1 MILIRVKQ
9 TFFLSI
15 ICFLQMPVSPGMAS
29 TVTEH
34 FIFEAKEISS
44 SLLIVSLLILLY
56 TIMRL
61 LEYRR
66 IVEKKTEALK
76 ESEERYALAA
86 NGANDGLWDWNLRTD
101 EIYCSSRWKTMIG
114 YEENMTITKPVDWFA
129 LVHPDDTENL
139 KNNIT
144 AHLRGLSEHFEN
156 EYRIKHRSGT
166 YLWMLCRGL
175 AVKNAEGEAVRI
187 AGSQTDITERKKAE
201 EQLIYDAFHDALTGL
216 PNRALFIDHLEIS
229 FSRKKRKKDYK
240 FAVLFLD
247 LDRFK
252 NINDTLGHLFG
263 NRLLAEVAKR
273 LDGALREG
281 DTFARF
287 GGDEF
292 AILLDDIAN
301 ESYAVPVAERISHEL
316 SLPFEI
322 DEQKVFITASMG
334 IAVSDEY
341 NRPEDILRDADIA
354 MYKAKFA
361 GRACHA
367 VFDEVMRSEVSNILQ
382 LETDL
387 RYAIQNNDFM
397 IYYQPIIS
405 IETKRAVGFEALLR
419 WYHQKRGFIPATEII
434 PLAEE
439 TGLIIPIENWVV
451 SEACRQILN
460 WQQQF
465 PCDPP
470 LTVSV
475 NISSKHFT
483 HPDFIEHIKKILDE
497 TGIDPRSL
505 ILEITESCI
514 IDNEKLQTVLLQLK
528 EMKVKIHIDDF
539 GTGYSSLSYLQQ
551 FPVNAL
557 KIDRS
562 FINKMGLQGENS
574 EIVQAIVSLAQSL
587 NIEVIAEGVEQNE
600 HVPILQTLKCKY
612 VQGYFFS
619 HPLNKQEAEAYLSKL
634 ELEPQNM
641 RNC

>member
-1 MILIRVKQ
+1 
-9 TFFLSI
+9 
-15 ICFLQMPVSPGMAS
+15 
-29 TVTEH
+29 
-34 FIFEAKEISS
+34 
-44 SLLIVSLLILLY
+44 
-56 TIMRL
+56 
-61 LEYRR
+61 
-66 IVEKKTEALK
+66 
-76 ESEERYALAA
+76 
-86 NGANDGLWDWNLRTD
+86 
-101 EIYCSSRWKTMIG
+101 MIG
-114 YEENMTITKPVDWFA
+114 YEENMTITKPGDWFA

-144 AHLRGLSEHFEN
+144 AHLKGLSEHFEN
-156 EYRIKHRSGT
+156 EYRIKHQNGS

-175 AVKNAEGEAVRI
+175 AVKNADGEAIRI

-301 ESYAVPVAERISHEL
+301 ASYAVPVAERISHEL

-367 VFDEVMRSEVSNILQ
+367 VFDEVMRSEVSNLLQ

-451 SEACRQILN
+451 SEACRQILK

-483 HPDFIEHIKKILDE
+483 HPDFIEHIKKSLDE

-562 FINKMGLQGENS
+562 FINKIGLQGENS

-634 ELEPQNM
+634 ESEPQNM
-641 RNC
+641 RSY